1 MDEYIGIV
9 KLFAGN
15 FAPRGWAFCWGQLL
29 PISQYSALFSILG
42 TYYGGNGTT
51 SFALPDLR
59 GRAAIGVGAGI
70 GISPVVIGQFGGVEN
85 ITLNTQ
91 NLPAHNHAVTGTVQL
106 QVSRDPA
113 NSGTP
118 AGAYLAGTSPNNTYN
133 TAGAAGNLAGVSQNL
148 NTALTG
154 QTLPFASR
162 NPYLG
167 MNYIICLVGLFPSPG
182 LAEDAPV
189 EVQA

>member
-15 FAPRGWAFCWGQLL
+15 FAPRGWLLCWGQTL
-29 PISQYSALFSILG
+29 PISQYTALFSILG

-51 SFALPDLR
+51 TFQLPDLR
-59 GRAAIGVGAGI
+59 GRAPVGVGAGI
-70 GISPVVIGQFGGVEN
+70 GISPIVVGQAGGVEN
-85 ITLNTQ
+85 ISLLTQ
-91 NLPAHNHAVTGTVQL
+91 NLPAHNHAVTGTVTL
-106 QVSRDPA
+106 STTREAA
-113 NSGTP
+113 NTGTP
-118 AGAYLAGTSPNNTYN
+118 AGAYLAVTTPNSTYN
-133 TAGAAGNLAGVSQNL
+133 SAGGGGPLAGVTQNL

-154 QTLPFASR
+154 QTLPFPSR

-167 MNYIICLVGLFPSPG
+167 MNYIICMVGIYPTPG
-182 LAEDAPV
+182 LAEEAPV